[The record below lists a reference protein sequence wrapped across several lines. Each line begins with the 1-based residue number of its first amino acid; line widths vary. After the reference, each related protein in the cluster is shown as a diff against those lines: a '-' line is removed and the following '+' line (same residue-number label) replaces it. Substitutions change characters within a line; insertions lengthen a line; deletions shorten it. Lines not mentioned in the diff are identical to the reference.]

1 LLLTKQA
8 NLNLIEM
15 EVTKPKTGKYAL
27 TYGLILGALGV
38 VFALML
44 YSLDMHYQ
52 GGMMVLGVSLLIMLA
67 VIVIGMMQFKKD
79 NNGLMTFGE
88 GLKVGVG
95 IGLIGGIIGILF
107 NQIMAGLIDPE
118 MMDKAMEYQRGL
130 LMETTKMTPD
140 QIDAQ
145 MEMGKKFST
154 PSMQIVF
161 GLIYSIVA
169 SLLLS
174 LIPAL
179 ILKKKET
186 IQ

>member
-1 LLLTKQA
+1 
-8 NLNLIEM
+8 M
-15 EVTKPKTGKYAL
+15 
-27 TYGLILGALGV
+27 
-38 VFALML
+38 
-44 YSLDMHYQ
+44 
-52 GGMMVLGVSLLIMLA
+52 GVSLLITIAM
-67 VIVIGMMQFKKD
+67 IVIGMMQFKKD
-79 NNGLMTFGE
+79 NNGFMTFGE
-88 GLKVGVG
+88 GLKIGVG
-95 IGLIGGIIGILF
+95 IGLIAGIIGIIF
-107 NQIMAGLIDPE
+107 NQILAGVIDPE
-118 MMDKAMEYQRGL
+118 MMNKAMEYQKGM

-145 MEMGKKFST
+145 MEMGKKFTT
-154 PSMQIVF
+154 PSWQIVF

>member
-1 LLLTKQA
+1 
-8 NLNLIEM
+8 M
-15 EVTKPKTGKYAL
+15 EETKPKTGKYAL
-27 TYGLILGALGV
+27 TYGLILGAIGI

-52 GGMMVLGVSLLIMLA
+52 GGTMVMGVSLLITIA
-67 VIVIGMMQFKKD
+67 VIVIGMIQFKKD
-79 NNGLMTFGE
+79 NNGFMTFGQA
-88 GLKVGVG
+88 LKVGVG
-95 IGLIGGIIGILF
+95 IGLIGGILGIIF
-107 NQIMAGLIDPE
+107 NQILAGVIDPE
-118 MMDKAMEYQRGL
+118 MMGKAMEYQKGL
-130 LMETTKMTPD
+130 LMETTKMTPE

-145 MEMGKKFST
+145 METIKKYSA

-161 GLIYSIVA
+161 GLIYSVVI

-179 ILKKKET
+179 ILKRKET

>member
-1 LLLTKQA
+1 
-8 NLNLIEM
+8 M
-15 EVTKPKTGKYAL
+15 EENQPKTGKYAL
-27 TYGLILGALGV
+27 TYGLILGAISVAFL
-38 VFALML
+38 LML

-52 GGMMVLGVSLLIMLA
+52 GGPMVMGVSLLITIA
-67 VIVIGMMQFKKD
+67 VIAIGMMQFKKD
-79 NNGLMTFGE
+79 NKGFMSFGE
-88 GLKVGVG
+88 GLKIGVG
-95 IGLIGGIIGILF
+95 IGLIAGIIGIIF
-107 NQIMAGLIDPE
+107 NQILAGVIDPE
-118 MMDKAMEYQRGL
+118 MMNKAMEYQKGL
-130 LMETTKMTPD
+130 LMETTKMTPE

-145 MEMGKKFST
+145 MEGAKKFTT

-161 GLIYSIVA
+161 GLVYSVVA

>member
-1 LLLTKQA
+1 
-8 NLNLIEM
+8 M
-15 EVTKPKTGKYAL
+15 EENQPKTGKYAL
-27 TYGLILGALGV
+27 TYGLILGAISVAFL
-38 VFALML
+38 LML

-52 GGMMVLGVSLLIMLA
+52 GGPMVMGVSLLITIA
-67 VIVIGMMQFKKD
+67 VIAIGMIQFKKD
-79 NNGLMTFGE
+79 NKGFMSFGQ

-95 IGLIGGIIGILF
+95 IGLIAGIIGIIF
-107 NQIMAGLIDPE
+107 NQILAGVIDPE
-118 MMDKAMEYQRGL
+118 MMNKAMEYQQGL
-130 LMETTKMTPD
+130 LMETTKMTPE

-145 MEMGKKFST
+145 MEGAKKFTT

-161 GLIYSIVA
+161 GLVYSVVA

>member
-1 LLLTKQA
+1 MEETK
-8 NLNLIEM
+8 L
-15 EVTKPKTGKYAL
+15 KTGKYAL
-27 TYGLILGALGV
+27 TYGLILGAISVAFL
-38 VFALML
+38 LML

-52 GGMMVLGVSLLIMLA
+52 GGPMVMGVSLLITIA
-67 VIVIGMMQFKKD
+67 VIAIGMIQFKKD
-79 NNGLMTFGE
+79 NKGFMSFGQ

-95 IGLIGGIIGILF
+95 IGLIAGIIGIIF
-107 NQIMAGLIDPE
+107 NQILAGVIDPE
-118 MMDKAMEYQRGL
+118 MMNKAMEYQKGL
-130 LMETTKMTPD
+130 LMETTKMTPE

-145 MEMGKKFST
+145 MEGAKKFTT

-161 GLIYSIVA
+161 GLVYSVVA
-169 SLLLS
+169 SLILS